1 MNYKNKPETIDVTK
15 AYKSMNYPMSVDV
28 AMLFGEM
35 NGLDGGEGADAM
47 KTEFVVEDGLFL
59 KRVVITMWVLLIFNY
74 CCLLAP
80 ARLRESSSGSGETEL
95 ATAQPRD

>member
-59 KRVVITMWVLLIFNY
+59 KRVVITMWVLLLFNC

-80 ARLRESSSGSGETEL
+80 AAPSKPSGGGGMAAL
-95 ATAQPRD
+95 AQATPRD